1 MQVLGAALE
10 FDLDGRVSDVEALGQ
25 PPFHVGCDAFR
36 LPATRTWCNPG
47 ATMVYAIFMLLVLAT
62 LAAAW
67 FRPALQL
74 PLFIVTVAG
83 MLVHLL
89 LDMTT
94 PLTLSF

>member
-1 MQVLGAALE
+1 
-10 FDLDGRVSDVEALGQ
+10 
-25 PPFHVGCDAFR
+25 
-36 LPATRTWCNPG
+36 
-47 ATMVYAIFMLLVLAT
+47 MVYAIFMLLVLAT

-74 PLFIVTVAG
+74 PLFIVTVAWL
-83 MLVHLL
+83 LVHLV